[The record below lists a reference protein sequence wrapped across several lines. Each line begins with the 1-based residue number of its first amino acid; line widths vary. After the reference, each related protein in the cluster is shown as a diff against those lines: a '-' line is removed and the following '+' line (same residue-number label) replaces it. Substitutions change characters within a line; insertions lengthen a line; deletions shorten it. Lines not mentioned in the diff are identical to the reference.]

1 MVIGIRVPERKGD
14 NMAEKIVRIGAGSG
28 GLIDSALGII
38 QHLEGEV
45 TPDYV
50 IFDHLGEG
58 VMANMALQQKGMA
71 ESGWSSAFFDMHV
84 GPYLEKIAAK
94 GIKIISNA
102 GGLNPHGLA
111 RLLRAEADRLG
122 IPLKIGVVT

>member
-1 MVIGIRVPERKGD
+1 MIGIRMPQRKGD
-14 NMAEKIVRIGAGSG
+14 NMADKIVRIGAGSG
-28 GLIDSALGII
+28 GLIGSALGIL

-58 VMANMALQQKGMA
+58 MMAHMALAQQV
-71 ESGWSSAFFDMHV
+71 SPDTGWSATFLDMHV
-84 GPYLEKIAAK
+84 GPYLKKIAAK
-94 GIKIISNA
+94 GIKVISNA

-111 RLLRAEADRLG
+111 RLLRAEAERH
-122 IPLKIGVVT
+122 